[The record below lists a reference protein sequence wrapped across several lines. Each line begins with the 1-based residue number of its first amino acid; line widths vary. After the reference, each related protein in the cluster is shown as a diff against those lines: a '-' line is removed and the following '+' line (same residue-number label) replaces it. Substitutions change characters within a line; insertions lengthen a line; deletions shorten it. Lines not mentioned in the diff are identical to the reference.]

1 MERVTAPENNYFVWQ
16 EFIRRDSDKN
26 YDAIK
31 SIKHNL
37 TLPNHGEIGIILSD
51 NYNASYHIKGHNVI
65 ILPSSIYTFDE
76 AVDLAK
82 FDIFDKAIGE
92 SSHTHLDN
100 IKTLLNSMFK
110 KIESSNIGSFIF
122 DDIEA
127 KVEEILLALFY
138 DRHDELVLAYQN
150 RKDG

>member
-1 MERVTAPENNYFVWQ
+1 MIQ
-16 EFIRRDSDKN
+16 LQQSSL
-26 YDAIK
+26 
-31 SIKHNL
+31 SI
-37 TLPNHGEIGIILSD
+37 
-51 NYNASYHIKGHNVI
+51 
-65 ILPSSIYTFDE
+65 
-76 AVDLAK
+76 LAK